1 MDESIKEEKRE
12 DASDVGKFVTWF
24 EESEDATT
32 DSRRNSERDAD
43 YYHGIQLTAAELKTL
58 QNRKQPPVVNNRIK
72 PKIDYL
78 LGLERQNRSD
88 PKALPRTPAHEDAA
102 NAATDGLRFVCDQ
115 NVFQQIR
122 SEAFE
127 NGLVPGTYGA
137 QVTVK
142 QNKKGSFD
150 VKIINIPWDRIFYD
164 PHSRKRD
171 FSDARYKGIVAW
183 MDKEDAEM
191 MYPGKED
198 ILSETFT
205 NSASDTYDDI
215 PKNRWV
221 DGKRKRVRCIQMEY
235 RHDGQWWSCHFTKGG
250 FLIDPAPSQ
259 YLDEDGDPSDT
270 IELQS
275 AFVDRDGNR
284 YGLVRQYI
292 DMQDE
297 INKRRSKGLHLLNTR
312 QVIAEKGAVSDPQ
325 KARNELAKPDGY
337 VEITPGMEFKV
348 VPTNDMAAGNFQML
362 AEAKAEID
370 AQGPNAA
377 LSGAEGRDLS
387 GRAIQSLQQG
397 SNTEL
402 GPLLD
407 GLRAW
412 QHRVYRHIWCRIRQ
426 YWTEEKW
433 VRVTD
438 DEQNLKYVGLNKQVT
453 AGEQLIKQL
462 QSQGEQLAPEQI
474 QQIMSDPRAQVVVVE
489 NNVAELDV
497 DIIIEDAPDTVSI
510 QQEQFTEIARIYPS
524 VPPNLQPLAFRFLL
538 EASGL
543 RNKKKFLDE
552 MNGQGDDPQVQQQ
565 KQQAEQQ
572 QQMMM
577 QLNAAEKQAKT
588 ESLKAKSVKDLAS
601 AHAIVNPPPD
611 TAAESMMQQRPMY

>member
-1 MDESIKEEKRE
+1 MAKYDESVAAEKKDE
-12 DASDVGKFVTWF
+12 MEDVGKFVVWF
-24 EESEDATT
+24 EEAEDATT

-43 YYHGIQLTAAELKTL
+43 YYHGIQLTAEELKTL
-58 QNRKQPPVVNNRIK
+58 RNRKQPPVVNNRIK

-88 PKALPRTPAHEDAA
+88 PKALPRTPKHEDAA
-102 NAATDGLRFVCDQ
+102 AAATDGLRFVCDQ
-115 NVFQQIR
+115 NRFSQIR

-127 NGLVPGTYGA
+127 DGLVPGTYGA
-137 QVTVK
+137 QITVK
-142 QNKKGSFD
+142 QSKKGGYD
-150 VKIINIPWDRIFYD
+150 IKIINLAWDRIFYD

-183 MDKEDAEM
+183 MDKEDAEKL
-191 MYPGKED
+191 YPGRED
-198 ILSETFT
+198 VLEATFFG
-205 NSASDTYDDI
+205 NSGDTYDDT
-215 PKNRWV
+215 PKNRWI
-221 DGKRKRVRCIQMEY
+221 DGSRNRVRCIQIEY
-235 RHDGQWWSCHFTKGG
+235 LHDGKWWSAHFTKGG
-250 FLIDPAPSQ
+250 FLVDPAPSQ
-259 YLDEDGDPSDT
+259 YLDEDGEPSDT

-312 QVIAEKGAVSDPQ
+312 QVIAEKGAVSDPM

-337 VEITPGMEFKV
+337 IEINPGMEFKIQ
-348 VPTNDMAAGNFQML
+348 PTSDLAQGNFQML

-377 LSGAEGRDLS
+377 LSGSESRDLS

-407 GLRAW
+407 GLRSW
-412 QHRVYRHIWCRIRQ
+412 QHRVYRHVWNRIKQ

-438 DEQNLKYVGLNKQVT
+438 DENNLKYVGLNKKTT
-453 AGEQLIKQL
+453 AGEQLVKQL
-462 QSQGEQLAPEQI
+462 QAQGEQLDDMQI
-474 QQIMSDPRAQVVVVE
+474 QQIMSDPRAQVVVTE
-489 NNVAELDV
+489 NDVADLDI

-524 VPPNLQPLAFRFLL
+524 VPPNLQPLAFEMLI
-538 EASGL
+538 EASSL
-543 RNKKKFLDE
+543 RNKKQFLKK
-552 MNGQGDDPQVQQQ
+552 MRTGGDDPQAQQR
-565 KQQAEQQ
+565 Q
-572 QQMMM
+572 QQMEQEKQMM
-577 QLNAAEKQAKT
+577 LQLKAEEQHAKIGSLNAKATLNMAQAHST
-588 ESLKAKSVKDLAS
+588 L
-601 AHAIVNPPPD
+601 NPPPD
-611 TAAESMMQQRPMY
+611 TMPERVMMGG